1 MESLTELPPG
11 LPVPTDDGACDH
23 LLGAPLPPVALP
35 STAGGCVELAQ
46 VAGTAVVFCYPM
58 TGRPGVPLPP
68 GWDLIPGARGCTPQA
83 CAFRDAYSDIRR
95 TGSAIYGVS
104 TQDTGYQR
112 EAASRMHLPF
122 ALLSDS
128 GEDFSRALRL
138 PLLEVEGMRLIK
150 RLTLIAV
157 DGVIRKVFYPVFPPD
172 RNAAEVLQWLREHG

>member
-1 MESLTELPPG
+1 MESLTELPAG

-23 LLGAPLPPVALP
+23 LLGARLPAVALP
-35 STAGGCVELAQ
+35 STAGGCVELSR

-58 TGRPGVPLPP
+58 TGRPEMPLPA

-83 CAFRDAYSDIRR
+83 CAFRDAYSDISKM
-95 TGSAIYGVS
+95 GAGVFGVS

-122 ALLSDS
+122 PLLSDS
-128 GEDFSRALRL
+128 GEEFSRALRL
-138 PLLEVEGMRLIK
+138 PMLEVDGMRLIR
-150 RLTLIAV
+150 RLTLITA

-172 RNAAEVLQWLREHG
+172 RNAAAALQWLREHG

>member
-11 LPVPTDDGACDH
+11 LPVPTDDGACAH
-23 LLGAPLPPVALP
+23 LRGAQLPPVALP
-35 STAGGCVELAQ
+35 STAGGCVELSG
-46 VAGTAVVFCYPM
+46 VAGTVVVFCYPM
-58 TGRPGVPLPP
+58 TGRPGVPLPA

-83 CAFRDAYSDIRR
+83 CAFRDAYSDISRA
-95 TGSAIYGVS
+95 GSGIYGVS
-104 TQDTGYQR
+104 TQDTWYQR

-122 ALLSDS
+122 PLLSDA
-128 GEDFSRALRL
+128 GEEFSRALRL

-172 RNAAEVLQWLREHG
+172 RNAAEVLQWLRDHG